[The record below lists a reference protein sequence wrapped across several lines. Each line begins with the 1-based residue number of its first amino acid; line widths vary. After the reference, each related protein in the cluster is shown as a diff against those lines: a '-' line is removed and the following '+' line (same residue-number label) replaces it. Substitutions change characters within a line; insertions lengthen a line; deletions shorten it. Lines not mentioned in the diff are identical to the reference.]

1 MARDQEQQ
9 TRDALLKFNQAAK
22 EVQHL
27 ELCTNA
33 FQSHTNR
40 GLQIDTNYKTMQR
53 VAEKKKINQV
63 YRIRTYQQ
71 QQLKKKTSTRYGAF
85 INHVKR
91 LIVTE
96 LPILVAKM

>member
-1 MARDQEQQ
+1 
-9 TRDALLKFNQAAK
+9 
-22 EVQHL
+22 
-27 ELCTNA
+27 
-33 FQSHTNR
+33 
-40 GLQIDTNYKTMQR
+40 MQR

-96 LPILVAKM
+96 LPNLVAKM

>member
-40 GLQIDTNYKTMQR
+40 GLQIDTYYKTMQR
-53 VAEKKKINQV
+53 VAQKKNYPSVQDKNV
-63 YRIRTYQQ
+63 PAE
-71 QQLKKKTSTRYGAF
+71 QLKKKTSTRYGAF